1 MSIDIQR
8 TKLGQPPSWL
18 VLVGLIFIWQAIC
31 WIGRPSPFIL
41 PDPQSVAIALYEQP
55 AMFATQAWHTALN
68 TVAGFVLATIIGI
81 VLALG
86 IVYSKFLES
95 TLFTTLIALNS
106 VPKVALAP
114 LFVIWMGTGNTS
126 KIAMAFLIAVFAIV
140 IDAVL
145 GLRMMDN
152 DMQQLGQSM
161 RSSPLQVLWK
171 LRLPN
176 ALPSLFAGMKVA
188 VGLSLVGVLVGE
200 FVSAQR
206 GLGYVIMA
214 AQGAFDT
221 PRVFAAIMIL
231 SALGIILFHIV
242 EMAERRLI
250 PWHVSQRPASK

>member
-1 MSIDIQR
+1 MSTELQR
-8 TKLGQPPSWL
+8 AGIGQPPAWL
-18 VLVGLIFIWQAIC
+18 VLIGLLAIWQLVC
-31 WIGRPSPFIL
+31 WTFRPSPFLL
-41 PDPQSVAIALYEQP
+41 PDPESVAIALYEQP
-55 AMFATQAWHTALN
+55 VMFLTQAWYTALN
-68 TVAGFVLATIIGI
+68 TVIGFVLATVIGI

-86 IVYSKFLES
+86 IVYSRFLES
-95 TLFTTLIALNS
+95 TLFTTLVAVNS
-106 VPKVALAP
+106 MPKVALAP
-114 LFVIWMGTGNTS
+114 LFVIWMGTGNAS

-152 DMQQLGQSM
+152 DMEQLGRSM
-161 RSSPLQVLWK
+161 RSSPLQLLWK
-171 LRLPN
+171 IRMPN

-221 PRVFAAIMIL
+221 PRVFASILIL
-231 SALGIILFHIV
+231 SAIGIVLFHLV
-242 EMAERRLI
+242 EMAERRFI
-250 PWHVSQRPASK
+250 PCHVSQRPASR